1 MILGLYTKLYGNL
14 GSLSLCCIY
23 YLGEIHADAHR
34 IEGLVRNLLISER
47 LSGLDVLRITYT
59 EHARRKTVTV
69 SELSCTGVFRS
80 QLTSGWQASNLSNFE
95 NPHYSGGSYPTK
107 NGNMSEST
115 MRISV
120 HQPCFWVL
128 SQQDFV
134 NVELWLLL
142 LSIEIA
148 MENGQMVHI
157 WMICL

>member
-80 QLTSGWQASNLSNFE
+80 QLTSG
-95 NPHYSGGSYPTK
+95 
-107 NGNMSEST
+107 
-115 MRISV
+115 
-120 HQPCFWVL
+120 
-128 SQQDFV
+128 
-134 NVELWLLL
+134 
-142 LSIEIA
+142 
-148 MENGQMVHI
+148 
-157 WMICL
+157 